1 MDSAPK
7 PCKSLLWTA
16 PDCSA
21 ASSWYSC
28 GVESGPDLFRY
39 MARAEIGGPL
49 KVLAA
54 SIRPMS
60 VARKVITFLVLVCFC
75 ASSMP
80 LPVGTIRISDKA
92 GSQPFPCQDSPC
104 GCKTAEQCW
113 TNCCCTTP
121 VQRIAWA
128 RKNGVTPPQY
138 AIAALSKTARPGKLA
153 MLHDDAS
160 NATLSRATEKPSRAC
175 CAKHA
180 HRPTFDACQ
189 TRKSD
194 CRSARTDQPTKCQA
208 HSQARADMTTGSK
221 HCSQPS
227 KRKIVLSVVAL
238 KCQGGSSDFTLLPWM
253 IPATVECMQLS
264 ITAGGRVPQAEGP
277 KPLSVDLNLDTP
289 PPKRSPS

>member
-1 MDSAPK
+1 M
-7 PCKSLLWTA
+7 
-16 PDCSA
+16 
-21 ASSWYSC
+21 
-28 GVESGPDLFRY
+28 
-39 MARAEIGGPL
+39 

-54 SIRPMS
+54 SLRPTS
-60 VARKVITFLVLVCFC
+60 FARKVVTFLALACFC

-80 LPVGTIRISDKA
+80 LPLGTIRISDKA

-121 VQRIAWA
+121 AQRLAWA

-153 MLHDDAS
+153 MLHDEVADA
-160 NATLSRATEKPSRAC
+160 TPSRAAEKPSRAC

-180 HRPTFDACQ
+180 QRATIDASQ
-189 TRKSD
+189 TPKPS
-194 CRSARTDQPTKCQA
+194 CRSVDTDQPTKCQV
-208 HSQARADMTTGSK
+208 HSQSRADGTTGSK
-221 HCSQPS
+221 HCGQPS
-227 KRKIVLSVVAL
+227 KRKIVLSVLAL

-253 IPATVECMQLS
+253 IPATAECVQLS
-264 ITAGGRVPQAEGP
+264 IAVGGPAPQGREP

-289 PPKRSPS
+289 PPKRSLS